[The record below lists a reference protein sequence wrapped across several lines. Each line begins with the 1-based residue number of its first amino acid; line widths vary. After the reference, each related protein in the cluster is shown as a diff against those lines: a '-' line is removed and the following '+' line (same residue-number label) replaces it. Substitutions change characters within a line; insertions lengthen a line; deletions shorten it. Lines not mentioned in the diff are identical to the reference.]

1 MRGAQVKSF
10 NRRAKY
16 LLAEMQDKT
25 GTPFTWLSHLGMT
38 GRFMLSLP
46 QAGNLEPGAY
56 AHEVTAQTA
65 QKHIHVEMRFDD
77 GTHLSFAD
85 PRRFG
90 FMDCFSGDMSGSSFL
105 AALGPEP
112 LGNDFNEA
120 TLRAA
125 AMGARQMSTM
135 AKTMPATGCLIL
147 CMTPLSPKRR
157 LKIFCSTK
165 MWLPVWAIYMSAKRS
180 LWRVSAHADKRLI
193 WGQSGLPVWCRPF
206 AMYWHAPLKQAAR
219 PCAISPMRTV
229 LWVISSTNLPSM
241 AARAKPVQCLTVLLG

>member
-1 MRGAQVKSF
+1 MPELPEVETVRRGLAPHIEGRRITDFTLHRADLRFPFPKDFEKLMRGAQVKSF

-90 FMDCFSGDMSGSSFL
+90 FMDCFLVMSGLFFWPPW
-105 AALGPEP
+105 G
-112 LGNDFNEA
+112 
-120 TLRAA
+120 
-125 AMGARQMSTM
+125 
-135 AKTMPATGCLIL
+135 
-147 CMTPLSPKRR
+147 LSPWAMILTRR
-157 LKIFCSTK
+157 RCFRAGAQNAGQKFSLDQ
-165 MWLPVWAIYMSAKRS
+165 MWLVWAIYVLKRC
-180 LWRVSAHADKRLI
+180 LWRVSAHADKR
-193 WGQSGLPVWCRPF
+193 
-206 AMYWHAPLKQAAR
+206 
-219 PCAISPMRTV
+219 
-229 LWVISSTNLPSM
+229 
-241 AARAKPVQCLTVLLG
+241 

>member
-1 MRGAQVKSF
+1 MPELPEVETVRRGLAPHIEGRRITDFTLHRADLRFPFPKDFEKRMRGAQVKSF

-46 QAGNLEPGAY
+46 QAGNMEPGAY

-90 FMDCFSGDMSGSSFL
+90 FMDCFNGDMSSVAFSGR
-105 AALGPEP
+105 LG
-112 LGNDFNEA
+112 A
-120 TLRAA
+120 
-125 AMGARQMSTM
+125 
-135 AKTMPATGCLIL
+135 
-147 CMTPLSPKRR
+147 
-157 LKIFCSTK
+157 
-165 MWLPVWAIYMSAKRS
+165 
-180 LWRVSAHADKRLI
+180 
-193 WGQSGLPVWCRPF
+193 
-206 AMYWHAPLKQAAR
+206 
-219 PCAISPMRTV
+219 
-229 LWVISSTNLPSM
+229 
-241 AARAKPVQCLTVLLG
+241 